1 MDASGVGYVS
11 PTDFENFV
19 QRSSMR
25 AAQHDA
31 IDPPRNP
38 PFPQPLFSNP
48 FDRRENKYV
57 PAGRKK
63 PTYGS

>member
-1 MDASGVGYVS
+1 MDASGVGYVF
-11 PTDFENFV
+11 PTDFENVV

-38 PFPQPLFSNP
+38 PFPQPLVFEP
-48 FDRRENKYV
+48 
-57 PAGRKK
+57 
-63 PTYGS
+63 